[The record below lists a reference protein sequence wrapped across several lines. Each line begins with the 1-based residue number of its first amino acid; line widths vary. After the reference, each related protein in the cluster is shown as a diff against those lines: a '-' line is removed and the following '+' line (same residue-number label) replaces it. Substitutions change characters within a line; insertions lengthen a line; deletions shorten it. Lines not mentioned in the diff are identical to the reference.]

1 MASNSCRSLSKD
13 EPRPQVHET
22 YPKQVKVNK
31 NRNIFRKD
39 RKKPVLLFFPFP
51 KSPMAVANARL
62 RSIKEEQ
69 KLPVPLLMR
78 KESLRFSVRKDLR
91 DIAERVRKN
100 KIGDAALLPSS
111 KDSVKGL
118 HGSQYLLRF
127 VEKSLSKG
135 KTQSKRWMLDAEVL
149 CSFLLMTKQKD
160 PVSCQGASGLI
171 PTCRGPQT
179 LQRRRPMTKR

>member
-51 KSPMAVANARL
+51 KSPMAVANAQL
-62 RSIKEEQ
+62 RNIKEEQ
-69 KLPVPLLMR
+69 KLPVSLLMR
-78 KESLRFSVRKDLR
+78 KEGLRFSFGL
-91 DIAERVRKN
+91 ERLKRYCGESQKN

-135 KTQSKRWMLDAEVL
+135 KTHGKLRMLDAGAW
-149 CSFLLMTKQKD
+149 CRFSLMTKLK
-160 PVSCQGASGLI
+160 ASRSTISFHLRRLI
-171 PTCRGPQT
+171 NR
-179 LQRRRPMTKR
+179 